1 MEVPMIRKP
10 ARQEDVEIFSLPLAR
25 WSIGVLGMMIAVV
38 GKESLLGLILRQTRS
53 EIASLVRDEQGP
65 ARYPGDHW
73 FQNN

>member
-10 ARQEDVEIFSLPLAR
+10 ARDEEVEIFSVPLAK

-53 EIASLVRDEQGP
+53 EIASLVNDEECT
-65 ARYPGDHW
+65 ARSQSHLW
-73 FQNN
+73 FSNN